1 MSTSGSILQY
11 YEELTDMGNCCEKIN
26 HFDTDQK
33 YKKIKKNCKKDGTL
47 WEDPKFEASSSMLA
61 ESTTDDVEW
70 LR

>member
-1 MSTSGSILQY
+1 
-11 YEELTDMGNCCEKIN
+11 MGNCCEKVN
-26 HFDTDQK
+26 RFDTDQK
-33 YKKIKKNCKKDGTL
+33 YSKIKKNCKKDGIL